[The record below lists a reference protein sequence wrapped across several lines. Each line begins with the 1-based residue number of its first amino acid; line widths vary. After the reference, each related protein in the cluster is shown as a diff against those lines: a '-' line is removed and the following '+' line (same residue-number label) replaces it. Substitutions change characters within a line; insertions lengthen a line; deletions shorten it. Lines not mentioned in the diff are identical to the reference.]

1 MMQPDLFGAAR
12 DDIVLST
19 GALFLPGFA
28 VAEVVTLLAHIR
40 TIAVCSPF
48 RHMITPGGRRM
59 SVAMTSWGR
68 FGWTSGREGYGYTS
82 HDPDS
87 GQTWPLMPPLFRKLA
102 RNAAARAGF
111 ADFSPDT
118 CLVNRYAPGARL
130 SRHQDLD
137 ERDMSAPIVS
147 VSLGL
152 PAIFLWGG
160 PRRSD
165 ARRRITLHEGDVM
178 VLGREARMNFHG
190 VEPLPPGKGTY
201 RYNLTFRKAR

>member
-59 SVAMTSWGR
+59 SVAMTSCGR

-87 GQTWPLMPPLFRKLA
+87 GQAWPLMPPVFRELA
-102 RNAAARAGF
+102 RKAATRAGF

-118 CLVNRYAPGARL
+118 CLVNRYAPGTRL
-130 SRHQDLD
+130 SLHQDLD
-137 ERDMSAPIVS
+137 EGDMSAPIVS

-160 PRRSD
+160 PMRSD
-165 ARRRITLHEGDVM
+165 TRRRIMLHEGDVM
-178 VLGREARMNFHG
+178 VWGREARMNFHG
-190 VEPLPPGKGTY
+190 VEPLPPGNGTC